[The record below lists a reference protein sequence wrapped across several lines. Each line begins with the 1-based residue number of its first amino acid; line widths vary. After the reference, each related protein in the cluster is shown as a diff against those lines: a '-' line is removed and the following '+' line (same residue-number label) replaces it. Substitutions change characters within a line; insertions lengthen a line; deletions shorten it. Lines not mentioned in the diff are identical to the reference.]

1 MKNSEVLQLAMSF
14 PSRTARPGE
23 IIIQEEGRSPELL
36 ILEEGTVEV
45 RREGNLVAVVE
56 DPGSTLGEI
65 SMLLDSPSTADV
77 VARGEVRLRVVA
89 DPEAL
94 FSEHPELSLFVAR
107 ELAARLAQVTS
118 FLAELKEEV
127 GDADGQMG
135 LVPQV
140 VSELL
145 AWRRLTADVADA
157 TAEETGE
164 SIDLTDDVPV
174 PATGSVS

>member
-1 MKNSEVLQLAMSF
+1 MENSQVLELASGF
-14 PSRTARPGE
+14 PLRIARPGE
-23 IIIQEEGRSPELL
+23 IIIQEDSQSPELL

-45 RREGNLVAVVE
+45 RREGSLVAVVG

-89 DPEAL
+89 NPEAL

-107 ELAARLAQVTS
+107 ELAERLARVTA

-145 AWRRLTADVADA
+145 AWRRLTADVADSTTDEQA
-157 TAEETGE
+157 DA
-164 SIDLTDDVPV
+164 IDLTDSPV
-174 PATGSVS
+174 AATGSAN